1 MVKLLESS
9 VRVMISL
16 LSVFQ
21 QLKVSIWR
29 SWDLGY
35 IFDQGDQLIKSLKV
49 KNPFVVDELLLFV
62 KIESFD
68 IKLKMLHS
76 NSALFTKLLI
86 KLEMV
91 QHLLVDV

>member
-1 MVKLLESS
+1 
-9 VRVMISL
+9 MISL

-29 SWDLGY
+29 SWDLSY

>member
-1 MVKLLESS
+1 ML
-9 VRVMISL
+9 SL

-68 IKLKMLHS
+68 IKLKMLQQQCS
-76 NSALFTKLLI
+76 FYKTDKIGNGATFTC
-86 KLEMV
+86 
-91 QHLLVDV
+91 